1 MRFSA
6 KVSYEAIAQVFVDM
20 LVGRRMV
27 LRIGSE
33 NAGNYQKV
41 LAECGALNGGIR
53 HGASA
58 EWYECLPHICNISND
73 CEGVTHLVLKRA
85 GQVDAYCQLVPT
97 TGPHPAARTF
107 PDCLGVASYPT
118 GPGIYELTPIVLD
131 KGVTDRRDKIVI
143 LEKMVGEVIDFCQS
157 HRIWNLVF
165 ATDTASLTWYLKI
178 GLDVFPLG
186 LPNRIAG
193 QTVVPLRM
201 RVPFQ
206 SYS

>member
-1 MRFSA
+1 M
-6 KVSYEAIAQVFVDM
+6 I
-20 LVGRRMV
+20 
-27 LRIGSE
+27 LRIGPE
-33 NAGNYQKV
+33 NAGCYRTV
-41 LAECGALNGGIR
+41 LAQCGALHDGGQR
-53 HGASA
+53 GFPA
-58 EWYECLPHICNISND
+58 EWYECLPYSSNITND
-73 CEGVTHLVLKRA
+73 CEGVTHLVLEKA
-85 GQVDAYCQLVPT
+85 GQVGAYCQLVPT

-118 GPGIYELTPIVLD
+118 GPGIYEMTPIVLN
-131 KGVTDRRDKIVI
+131 GGMQESRDKMAI
-143 LEKMVGEVIDFCQS
+143 LEKMVGGVIDFCQS

-178 GLDVFPLG
+178 GLDVYPLG

-206 SYS
+206 AWVA